1 MVGLVLGI
9 LLIIIA
15 IILFGVQYATKYAEN
30 IKWELRALF
39 VIIGL
44 IGLIL
49 AGWGLM
55 KKKAPEKPPEKS
67 PEKSPEKPRRF

>member
-1 MVGLVLGI
+1 MVGLILGV

-15 IILFGVQYATKYAEN
+15 IILFVVQYATKFAEN
-30 IKWELRALF
+30 IKWDLRALF

-49 AGWGLM
+49 AVWSLM
-55 KKKAPEKPPEKS
+55 KKKALEKPA
-67 PEKSPEKPRRF
+67 KPA

>member
-1 MVGLVLGI
+1 MVGLILGV

-15 IILFGVQYATKYAEN
+15 IILAAVQYAAKYAEN

-49 AGWGLM
+49 AVWSLM
-55 KKKAPEKPPEKS
+55 KKKAPEKPAKAA
-67 PEKSPEKPRRF
+67 

>member
-1 MVGLVLGI
+1 MDKKMVGLILGV

-15 IILFGVQYATKYAEN
+15 IVLAAVQYAGKYFEN

-39 VIIGL
+39 VVIGL

-49 AGWGLM
+49 AGWSLM
-55 KKKAPEKPPEKS
+55 KKEAPKKS
-67 PEKSPEKPRRF
+67 A